1 MKEVIMRDF
10 EITFYGPDGSFKRW
24 TQAMT
29 LGQAIAFG
37 NHLIGEV
44 YGPQGVADRFH
55 VEAV

>member
-1 MKEVIMRDF
+1 MRDF
-10 EITFYGPDGSFKRW
+10 EITFYGPNGSFKRW

-37 NHLIGEV
+37 NQLIGEI